1 MTARALMLLIV
12 LGWPLQALD
21 EAIQQRVQ
29 AARRPG
35 LEAPMHAV
43 SNAGR
48 PVLVAG
54 ALAALAAGVAGRALV
69 GEVLVVLVPVNLAVE
84 GLKYA
89 THRTRPDGDTR
100 RRNSS
105 FPSSHAANA
114 FAAAWVISR
123 RWRPGAALLFA
134 LAATVAF
141 SRIYLN
147 RHWFVDVTTGALLGV
162 VIPILVLR
170 SWGAW
175 RARTRPTPVA

>member
-1 MTARALMLLIV
+1 MTARVLMLLIV
-12 LGWPLQALD
+12 LAWPLQTLD
-21 EAIQQRVQ
+21 EAIQRRVQ
-29 AARRPG
+29 AVRRPG

-48 PVLVAG
+48 PVLMAG
-54 ALAALAAGVAGRALV
+54 ALAALAGGVAGRALL
-69 GEVLVVLVPVNLAVE
+69 GECLVVLVPVNLAVE

-114 FAAAWVISR
+114 FAVAWVVSR
-123 RWRPGAALLFA
+123 RWRPGGALLFA

-141 SRIYLN
+141 SRLYLN
-147 RHWFVDVTTGALLGV
+147 RHWFADVTTGALLGV
-162 VIPILVLR
+162 GIALLVLR
-170 SWGAW
+170 SWNGW